1 MTIRSNKIF
10 TAVVA
15 MLAILGSVSCSK
27 WTEPESM
34 PLHSPSLE
42 EMYPEEYADYIA
54 SIRAYRQTDH
64 QMVWGWFDNSAS
76 SATGQSVRLTA
87 IPDSL
92 DAVVLMYP
100 ELLDSWEVEE
110 MHAIQQER
118 AVKVMYT
125 IRYSDIV
132 AEYEASLPQE
142 DDTTDDSE
150 AEVTETMDETDA
162 SPAEDGFIAVMDAY
176 LDRALPLCEKYAFD
190 GITVWYDPVDY
201 THIEESASRIEAARH
216 TAFLTKLNEW
226 IAANPEKMFV
236 MESSRMQYI
245 MDSSI
250 LEASDYI
257 VVHTELETNII
268 GVSMAVNNL
277 LVENIPTDR
286 FIVLSHMTSSS
297 DPRLG
302 YITDTDGNSVNAT
315 WEIAWWVR
323 EPAEGMTKA
332 GLGIYAI
339 NSDYWYNIKN
349 IISHPCGAC
358 DGFLP
363 AEGMDIREQTVYF
376 RRQGDQDHHQYQ
388 SECGGP
394 GYRGIR
400 A

>member
-10 TAVVA
+10 PAVVA

-42 EMYPEEYADYIA
+42 EMYPEEYADYLA

-64 QMVWGWFDNSAS
+64 QVVWGWFDNSAS
-76 SATGQSVRLTA
+76 SSSGQADRLTA
-87 IPDSL
+87 LPDSL

-110 MHAIQQER
+110 MHTIQQDR
-118 AVKVMYT
+118 AVKVLYT

-142 DDTTDDSE
+142 DDTAEDSE
-150 AEVTETMDETDA
+150 NEGAETLDDADA
-162 SPAEDGFIAVMDAY
+162 SPAEDGFIAVMDAH
-176 LDRALPLCEKYAFD
+176 LDRVLPLCGEYGFD

-201 THIEESASRIEAARH
+201 THIEESASQIEAARH
-216 TAFLTKLNEW
+216 THFLARLNEW

-245 MDSSI
+245 MDRSI
-250 LEASDYI
+250 LQASDYI
-257 VVHTELETNII
+257 VVHTESETNII

-277 LVENIPTDR
+277 LVEDIPTDR

-302 YITDTDGNSVNAT
+302 YINDIEGNSVNST
-315 WEIAWWVR
+315 WEIAWWVK

-339 NSDYWYNIKN
+339 KSDYWSSEVDYYITKKA
-349 IISHPCGAC
+349 ISILNPS
-358 DGFLP
+358 P
-363 AEGMDIREQTVYF
+363 IN
-376 RRQGDQDHHQYQ
+376 
-388 SECGGP
+388 
-394 GYRGIR
+394 
-400 A
+400 

>member
-10 TAVVA
+10 PAVVA

-42 EMYPEEYADYIA
+42 EMYPEEYADYLA

-64 QMVWGWFDNSAS
+64 QVVWGWFDNSAS
-76 SATGQSVRLTA
+76 SSSGQADRLTA
-87 IPDSL
+87 LPDSL

-110 MHAIQQER
+110 MHTIQQDR
-118 AVKVMYT
+118 AVKVLYT

-142 DDTTDDSE
+142 DDTTEDSE
-150 AEVTETMDETDA
+150 NEGAETLDDADA
-162 SPAEDGFIAVMDAY
+162 SPAEDGFIAVMDAH
-176 LDRALPLCEKYAFD
+176 LDRVLPLCGEYGFD

-201 THIEESASRIEAARH
+201 THIEESASQIEAARH
-216 TAFLTKLNEW
+216 THFLARLNEW

-245 MDSSI
+245 MDRSI
-250 LEASDYI
+250 LQASDYI
-257 VVHTELETNII
+257 VVHTESETNII

-277 LVENIPTDR
+277 LVEGIPSDR

-302 YITDTDGNSVNAT
+302 YINDIEGNSVNST
-315 WEIAWWVR
+315 WEIAWWVK

-339 NSDYWYNIKN
+339 KSDYWSSEVDYYITKKA
-349 IISHPCGAC
+349 ISILNPS
-358 DGFLP
+358 P
-363 AEGMDIREQTVYF
+363 IN
-376 RRQGDQDHHQYQ
+376 
-388 SECGGP
+388 
-394 GYRGIR
+394 
-400 A
+400 

>member
-10 TAVVA
+10 PAVVA

-42 EMYPEEYADYIA
+42 EMYPEEYADYLA

-64 QMVWGWFDNSAS
+64 QVVWGWFDNSAS
-76 SATGQSVRLTA
+76 SSSGQADRLTA
-87 IPDSL
+87 LPDSL

-110 MHAIQQER
+110 MHTIQQDR
-118 AVKVMYT
+118 AVKVLYT

-142 DDTTDDSE
+142 DDTTEDSE
-150 AEVTETMDETDA
+150 NEGAETLDDADA
-162 SPAEDGFIAVMDAY
+162 SPAEDGFIAVMDAH
-176 LDRALPLCEKYAFD
+176 LDRVLPLCGEYGFD

-201 THIEESASRIEAARH
+201 THIEESASQIEAARH
-216 TAFLTKLNEW
+216 THFLARLNEW

-245 MDSSI
+245 MDRSI
-250 LEASDYI
+250 LQASDYI
-257 VVHTELETNII
+257 VVHTESETNII

-277 LVENIPTDR
+277 LVEGIPSDR

-302 YITDTDGNSVNAT
+302 YINDIEGNSVNST
-315 WEIAWWVR
+315 WEIAWWVK

-339 NSDYWYNIKN
+339 KSDYWSSEVDYYITKQA
-349 IISHPCGAC
+349 ISILNPS
-358 DGFLP
+358 P
-363 AEGMDIREQTVYF
+363 IN
-376 RRQGDQDHHQYQ
+376 
-388 SECGGP
+388 
-394 GYRGIR
+394 
-400 A
+400 

>member
-15 MLAILGSVSCSK
+15 MLALLGAVSCSE

-34 PLHSPSLE
+34 PLHSLSPE
-42 EMYPEEYADYIA
+42 EMYPEEYADYLA

-76 SATGQSVRLTA
+76 SSTGQSVRLTA
-87 IPDSL
+87 LPDSL

-110 MHAIQQER
+110 MRTIQQER
-118 AVKVMYT
+118 AVKVLYT

-142 DDTTDDSE
+142 DDTADDSE
-150 AEVTETMDETDA
+150 TEGTETVDDAEA

-176 LDRALPLCEKYAFD
+176 LDRVLPLCEKYAFD

-201 THIEESASRIEAARH
+201 THIEESASQAEAARH
-216 TAFLTKLNEW
+216 TAFLTRLNGW

-236 MESSRMQYI
+236 LESSRMQYI

-250 LEASDYI
+250 LKASDYI
-257 VVHTELETNII
+257 VVHTESETNIT

-277 LVENIPTDR
+277 LVEGIPSDR
-286 FIVLSHMTSSS
+286 FIVLSHMISSS

-315 WEIAWWVR
+315 WEIAWWVS
-323 EPAEGMTKA
+323 EPAADMTKA

-339 NSDYWYNIKN
+339 NSDYWSSGLDYHITRKA
-349 IISHPCGAC
+349 ISILNPS
-358 DGFLP
+358 P
-363 AEGMDIREQTVYF
+363 IN
-376 RRQGDQDHHQYQ
+376 
-388 SECGGP
+388 
-394 GYRGIR
+394 
-400 A
+400 

>member
-42 EMYPEEYADYIA
+42 EMYPEEYADYLA

-76 SATGQSVRLTA
+76 SSTGQAVRLTA
-87 IPDSL
+87 LPDSL
-92 DAVVLMYP
+92 DVVVLMYP

-110 MHAIQQER
+110 MQAIQRDR
-118 AVKVMYT
+118 AVKVLYT

-142 DDTTDDSE
+142 DDSVDNPADE
-150 AEVTETMDETDA
+150 GTETRDDAGA
-162 SPAEDGFIAVMDAY
+162 SPVEDGFIAVMDAY
-176 LDRALPLCEKYAFD
+176 LDRVLPLCGKYGFD
-190 GITVWYDPVDY
+190 GITVWYDPADY
-201 THIEESASRIEAARH
+201 THIGESASRIEAARH
-216 TAFLTKLNEW
+216 TGFLARLDKW
-226 IAANPEKMFV
+226 IAENPEKMFV
-236 MESSRMQYI
+236 MESSRMQYV
-245 MDSSI
+245 MDRSI

-257 VVHTELETNII
+257 VVHTESETNIT

-277 LVENIPTDR
+277 LVEGIPSDR
-286 FIVLSHMTSSS
+286 FIVLSHMISSS

-315 WEIAWWVR
+315 WEIAWWVS

-332 GLGIYAI
+332 GLGIYDI
-339 NSDYWYNIKN
+339 NPDYWSSGLDYHITRKA
-349 IISHPCGAC
+349 ISILNPS
-358 DGFLP
+358 P
-363 AEGMDIREQTVYF
+363 IN
-376 RRQGDQDHHQYQ
+376 
-388 SECGGP
+388 
-394 GYRGIR
+394 
-400 A
+400 

>member
-10 TAVVA
+10 PAVVA

-42 EMYPEEYADYIA
+42 EMYPEEYADYLA

-64 QMVWGWFDNSAS
+64 QVVWGWFDNSAS
-76 SATGQSVRLTA
+76 SSSGQADRLTA
-87 IPDSL
+87 LPDSL

-110 MHAIQQER
+110 MHTIQQDR
-118 AVKVMYT
+118 AVKVLYT

-142 DDTTDDSE
+142 DDTAEDSE
-150 AEVTETMDETDA
+150 NEGAKTLDDADA
-162 SPAEDGFIAVMDAY
+162 SPAEDGFIAVMDAH
-176 LDRALPLCEKYAFD
+176 LDRVLPLCGKYGFD

-201 THIEESASRIEAARH
+201 THIEESASQIEAARH
-216 TAFLTKLNEW
+216 THFLARLNEW

-245 MDSSI
+245 MDRSI
-250 LEASDYI
+250 LQASDYI
-257 VVHTELETNII
+257 VVHTESETNII

-277 LVENIPTDR
+277 LVEGIPSDR

-302 YITDTDGNSVNAT
+302 YINDIEGNSVNST
-315 WEIAWWVR
+315 WEIAWWVK

-339 NSDYWYNIKN
+339 KSDYWSSEVDYYITKKA
-349 IISHPCGAC
+349 ISILNPS
-358 DGFLP
+358 P
-363 AEGMDIREQTVYF
+363 IN
-376 RRQGDQDHHQYQ
+376 
-388 SECGGP
+388 
-394 GYRGIR
+394 
-400 A
+400 

>member
-10 TAVVA
+10 PAVVA

-42 EMYPEEYADYIA
+42 EMYPEEYADYLA

-64 QMVWGWFDNSAS
+64 QVVWGWFDNSAS
-76 SATGQSVRLTA
+76 SSSGQADRLTA
-87 IPDSL
+87 LPDSL

-110 MHAIQQER
+110 MHTIQQDR
-118 AVKVMYT
+118 AVKVLYT

-142 DDTTDDSE
+142 DDTAEDSE
-150 AEVTETMDETDA
+150 NEGAETLDDADA
-162 SPAEDGFIAVMDAY
+162 SPAEDGFIAVMDAH
-176 LDRALPLCEKYAFD
+176 LDRVLPLCGEYGFD

-201 THIEESASRIEAARH
+201 THIEESASQIEAARH
-216 TAFLTKLNEW
+216 THFLARLNEW

-245 MDSSI
+245 MDRSI
-250 LEASDYI
+250 LQASDYI
-257 VVHTELETNII
+257 VVHTESETNII

-277 LVENIPTDR
+277 LVEGIPSDR

-302 YITDTDGNSVNAT
+302 YINDIEGNSVNST
-315 WEIAWWVR
+315 WEIAWWVK

-339 NSDYWYNIKN
+339 KSDYWSSEVDYYITKKA
-349 IISHPCGAC
+349 ISILNPS
-358 DGFLP
+358 P
-363 AEGMDIREQTVYF
+363 IN
-376 RRQGDQDHHQYQ
+376 
-388 SECGGP
+388 
-394 GYRGIR
+394 
-400 A
+400 

>member
-42 EMYPEEYADYIA
+42 EMCPEEYADYIA

-64 QMVWGWFDNSAS
+64 QMVWGWFDNSVS

-176 LDRALPLCEKYAFD
+176 LDRVLPLCEKYAFD

-277 LVENIPTDR
+277 LVEDIPTDR

-339 NSDYWYNIKN
+339 NSDYWSSEVDYYITRKA
-349 IISHPCGAC
+349 ISILNPS
-358 DGFLP
+358 P
-363 AEGMDIREQTVYF
+363 IN
-376 RRQGDQDHHQYQ
+376 
-388 SECGGP
+388 
-394 GYRGIR
+394 
-400 A
+400 

>member
-1 MTIRSNKIF
+1 MRITLPQSEPTGRQTIRWSG
-10 TAVVA
+10 A
-15 MLAILGSVSCSK
+15 
-27 WTEPESM
+27 
-34 PLHSPSLE
+34 
-42 EMYPEEYADYIA
+42 
-54 SIRAYRQTDH
+54 
-64 QMVWGWFDNSAS
+64 WFDNSAS

-176 LDRALPLCEKYAFD
+176 LDRVLPLCEKYAFD

-277 LVENIPTDR
+277 LVEDIPTDR

-339 NSDYWYNIKN
+339 NSDYWSSEVDYYITKKA
-349 IISHPCGAC
+349 ISILNPS
-358 DGFLP
+358 P
-363 AEGMDIREQTVYF
+363 IN
-376 RRQGDQDHHQYQ
+376 
-388 SECGGP
+388 
-394 GYRGIR
+394 
-400 A
+400 

>member
-15 MLAILGSVSCSK
+15 MLALLGAVSCSE

-34 PLHSPSLE
+34 PLHSLSPE
-42 EMYPEEYADYIA
+42 EMYPEEYADYLA

-76 SATGQSVRLTA
+76 SSTGQSVRLTA
-87 IPDSL
+87 LPDSL

-110 MHAIQQER
+110 MRTIQQER
-118 AVKVMYT
+118 AVKVLYT

-142 DDTTDDSE
+142 DDTADDSE
-150 AEVTETMDETDA
+150 TEGTETVDDAEA

-176 LDRALPLCEKYAFD
+176 LDRVLPLCEKYAFD
-190 GITVWYDPVDY
+190 GITVWYDPADY
-201 THIEESASRIEAARH
+201 THIGESASRIEAARH
-216 TAFLTKLNEW
+216 TGFLARLDKW
-226 IAANPEKMFV
+226 IAENPEKMFV
-236 MESSRMQYI
+236 MESSRMQYV
-245 MDSSI
+245 MDRSI

-257 VVHTELETNII
+257 VVHTESETNIT

-277 LVENIPTDR
+277 LVEGIPSDR
-286 FIVLSHMTSSS
+286 FIVLSHMISSY

-302 YITDTDGNSVNAT
+302 YITDTDGNSVNST
-315 WEIAWWVR
+315 WEIAWWVS

-332 GLGIYAI
+332 GLGIYDI
-339 NSDYWYNIKN
+339 NPDYWSSGLDYHITRKA
-349 IISHPCGAC
+349 ISILNPS
-358 DGFLP
+358 P
-363 AEGMDIREQTVYF
+363 IN
-376 RRQGDQDHHQYQ
+376 
-388 SECGGP
+388 
-394 GYRGIR
+394 
-400 A
+400 

>member
-10 TAVVA
+10 PAVVA

-42 EMYPEEYADYIA
+42 EMYPEEYADYLA

-64 QMVWGWFDNSAS
+64 QVVWGWFDNSAS
-76 SATGQSVRLTA
+76 SSSGQADRLTA
-87 IPDSL
+87 LPDSL

-110 MHAIQQER
+110 MHTIQQDR
-118 AVKVMYT
+118 AVKVLYT

-142 DDTTDDSE
+142 DDTAEDSE
-150 AEVTETMDETDA
+150 NEGAKTLDDADA
-162 SPAEDGFIAVMDAY
+162 SPAEDGFIAVMDAH
-176 LDRALPLCEKYAFD
+176 LDRVLPLCGEYGFD

-201 THIEESASRIEAARH
+201 THIEESASQIEAARH
-216 TAFLTKLNEW
+216 THFLARLNEW

-245 MDSSI
+245 MDRSI
-250 LEASDYI
+250 LQASDYI
-257 VVHTELETNII
+257 VVHTESETNII

-277 LVENIPTDR
+277 LVEGIPSDR

-302 YITDTDGNSVNAT
+302 YINDIEGNSVNST
-315 WEIAWWVR
+315 WEIAWWVK

-339 NSDYWYNIKN
+339 KSDYWSSEVDYYITKKA
-349 IISHPCGAC
+349 ISILNPS
-358 DGFLP
+358 P
-363 AEGMDIREQTVYF
+363 IN
-376 RRQGDQDHHQYQ
+376 
-388 SECGGP
+388 
-394 GYRGIR
+394 
-400 A
+400 

>member
-10 TAVVA
+10 PAVVA
-15 MLAILGSVSCSK
+15 MLALLGAVSCSK

-42 EMYPEEYADYIA
+42 EMYPEEYADYLA
-54 SIRAYRQTDH
+54 SIRAYRQTGH
-64 QMVWGWFDNSAS
+64 QVVWGWFDNSAS
-76 SATGQSVRLTA
+76 SSSGQADRLTA
-87 IPDSL
+87 LPDSL

-110 MHAIQQER
+110 MHTIQQDR
-118 AVKVMYT
+118 AVKVLYT

-142 DDTTDDSE
+142 DDTAEDSE
-150 AEVTETMDETDA
+150 NEGAETLDDADA
-162 SPAEDGFIAVMDAY
+162 SPAEDGFIAVMDAH
-176 LDRALPLCEKYAFD
+176 LDRVLPLCGEYGFD

-201 THIEESASRIEAARH
+201 THIEESASQIEAARH
-216 TAFLTKLNEW
+216 THFLARLNEW

-245 MDSSI
+245 MDRSI
-250 LEASDYI
+250 LQASDYI
-257 VVHTELETNII
+257 VVHTESETNII

-277 LVENIPTDR
+277 LVEGIPSDR

-302 YITDTDGNSVNAT
+302 YINDIEGNSVNST
-315 WEIAWWVR
+315 WEIAWWVK

-339 NSDYWYNIKN
+339 KSDYWSSEVDYYITKKA
-349 IISHPCGAC
+349 ISILNPS
-358 DGFLP
+358 P
-363 AEGMDIREQTVYF
+363 IN
-376 RRQGDQDHHQYQ
+376 
-388 SECGGP
+388 
-394 GYRGIR
+394 
-400 A
+400 

>member
-10 TAVVA
+10 PAVVA

-42 EMYPEEYADYIA
+42 EMYPEEYADYLA

-64 QMVWGWFDNSAS
+64 QVVWGWFDNSAS
-76 SATGQSVRLTA
+76 SSSGQADRLTA
-87 IPDSL
+87 LPDSL

-110 MHAIQQER
+110 MHTIQQDR
-118 AVKVMYT
+118 AVKVLYT

-142 DDTTDDSE
+142 DDTAEDSE
-150 AEVTETMDETDA
+150 NEGAKTLDDADA
-162 SPAEDGFIAVMDAY
+162 SPAEDGFIAVMDAH
-176 LDRALPLCEKYAFD
+176 LDRVLPLCGEYGFD

-201 THIEESASRIEAARH
+201 THIEESASQIEAARH
-216 TAFLTKLNEW
+216 THFLARLNEW

-245 MDSSI
+245 MDRSI
-250 LEASDYI
+250 LQASDYI
-257 VVHTELETNII
+257 VVHTESETNII

-277 LVENIPTDR
+277 LVEDIPTDR

-302 YITDTDGNSVNAT
+302 YINDIEGNSVNST
-315 WEIAWWVR
+315 WEIAWWVK

-339 NSDYWYNIKN
+339 KSDYWSSEVDYYITKKA
-349 IISHPCGAC
+349 ISILNPS
-358 DGFLP
+358 P
-363 AEGMDIREQTVYF
+363 IN
-376 RRQGDQDHHQYQ
+376 
-388 SECGGP
+388 
-394 GYRGIR
+394 
-400 A
+400 